1 MTECGSQPAKE
12 DRSMTAAQPGTAAEP
27 AGAVVVG
34 ASGGLGGALV
44 AALLARGAHATVLAL
59 SRDGGCP
66 AGVDDPRLAFGRIDV
81 TDEAS
86 VAAAAARA
94 AALAPPRLVIVASG
108 LLHSPDGLR
117 PEKTFAAIDPAAF
130 ARLFAVNATG
140 PALVAKHLL
149 PRMPRTGRT
158 VFAAVSAR
166 VGSIGDNR
174 LGGWYGYR
182 ASKAAL
188 NMLLRTLAIERART
202 APDAVVLGL
211 HPGTVDTALSAPF
224 QAAVAD
230 GRLFSPDRAAGHL
243 LDVLERSAPADSGRV
258 LAWDGAALPP

>member
-1 MTECGSQPAKE
+1 MTGSDDASPFRGE
-12 DRSMTAAQPGTAAEP
+12 V
-27 AGAVVVG
+27 GAIVVG
-34 ASGGLGGALV
+34 ASGGIGAALV

-59 SRDGGCP
+59 TRTGECPVGG
-66 AGVDDPRLAFGRIDV
+66 DDRRLVRGRIDV

-86 VAAAAARA
+86 IVRA
-94 AALAPPRLVIVASG
+94 AAFAATLAPPRLAIVASG
-108 LLHSPDGLR
+108 LLHAPDGLR
-117 PEKTFAAIDPAAF
+117 PEKSIGAIDPAAF

-149 PRMPRTGRT
+149 PLMPRTGRT

-188 NMLLRTLAIERART
+188 NMLLRTIAIERART
-202 APDAVVLGL
+202 AKESVVIGL

-224 QAAVAD
+224 QANVGE
-230 GRLFSPDRAAGHL
+230 GRLLAPDRSAAHL
-243 LDVLERSAPADSGRV
+243 LEVIDRAGPRDSGTV
-258 LAWDGAALPP
+258 LAWDGATVPP